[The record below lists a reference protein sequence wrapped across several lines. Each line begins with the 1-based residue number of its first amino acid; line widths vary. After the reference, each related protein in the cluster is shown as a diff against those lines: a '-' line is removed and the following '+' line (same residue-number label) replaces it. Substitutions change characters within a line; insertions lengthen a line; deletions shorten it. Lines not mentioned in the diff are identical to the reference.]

1 MDFSKFS
8 LSKMSAANILYK
20 HVQYILQKLDFKLV
34 TYMHILV
41 AEDGKK

>member
-1 MDFSKFS
+1 MDFSKF
-8 LSKMSAANILYK
+8 LFLKCLLQIYYIK
-20 HVQYILQKLDFKLV
+20 HVQYILQKLNFKLV